1 MPRAIFL
8 PMLMVACFCLGGAR
22 TALAKACVWKV
33 TSGNRTLYLA
43 GSVHVLRASD
53 FPLPPE
59 YDEAFA
65 ASSSLAFETDPDA
78 SAEQFQAGLER
89 AAQLPRG
96 VTLRDRVDPRTYA
109 YILRVIATVHGS
121 TDPEKKIAHLKP
133 WALAEML
140 QSPKGGET
148 LPHHEGVEGYLIPR
162 GRRAHKHMEGLVPFK
177 EHMAVFGSMSD
188 TDNEIYLLHTFIH
201 LDSDSGGYAANVTA
215 WKHGDSD
222 AIDRMFR
229 ADYQD
234 APSIRQ
240 RIIVDRNLAWM
251 PKIERY
257 LRSGQTWTVVA
268 GAAHMSGSD
277 GLPAMLRARGYQV
290 EQL

>member
-1 MPRAIFL
+1 
-8 PMLMVACFCLGGAR
+8 MVMCLCVGGVR
-22 TALAKACVWKV
+22 TASAKACVWKV
-33 TSGNRTLYLA
+33 TSGNQTLYLA
-43 GSVHVLRASD
+43 GSVHVLRESD

-65 ASSSLAFETDPDA
+65 ASSSMAFETDPDA
-78 SAEQFQAGLER
+78 TAEQFQTGLEH
-89 AAQLPRG
+89 AAQLPKN
-96 VTLRDRVDPRTYA
+96 VTLRDCVDPRTYA
-109 YILRVIATVHGS
+109 YILRVIAKVHGS
-121 TDPEKKIAHLKP
+121 TNPEKKIEHLKP

-140 QSPKGGET
+140 QSPKGGDT

-162 GRRAHKHMEGLVPFK
+162 GHRAHKHMEGLVPFK
-177 EHMAVFGSMSD
+177 EHMAVFGGMSD

-201 LDSDSGGYAANVTA
+201 LDSTSSGYAANVAA
-215 WKHGDSD
+215 WKRGDSN

-257 LRSGQTWTVVA
+257 LHSGQTWMVVA